1 MSRRDRLEQMPLY
14 QKALQILKI
23 TMGLVEIVPKDNEY
37 LQETTVR
44 FMMEN
49 AMLLAPKIAG
59 ASAIDLYDLKM
70 ENATLV
76 RKAARDLY
84 VQAGSLR
91 YEETIP
97 DQDYIRLLRSEIEEG
112 MILWGKNRLLS
123 TFLADLATAL
133 SDQQLPQLLQQ
144 ASHYFYL
151 LTNQSYQQVKLDEGI
166 LTVVA
171 SNGTQPIYQLSTG
184 TKDQLIMALRFAYL
198 ALQRE
203 KILSPVIIDDGWLHY
218 DGTRKRQLARL
229 LAEFGQDYQIICL
242 SSDQEMVS
250 YYQEYQQVVKM
261 ME

>member
-97 DQDYIRLLRSEIEEG
+97 DQDYIRLLRSEIEEF
-112 MILWGKNRLLS
+112 RLLFVDWVENFDQWNYIKDDWGLFNPPGVS
-123 TFLADLATAL
+123 AHDKDPDEDIPFDPDAFFENMGDGEDDDEEWKWYWFRNSVKDSNGKPVKEAVLFIKQAPKERPAEAPFGVMFYERVPADL
-133 SDQQLPQLLQQ
+133 
-144 ASHYFYL
+144 
-151 LTNQSYQQVKLDEGI
+151 
-166 LTVVA
+166 
-171 SNGTQPIYQLSTG
+171 
-184 TKDQLIMALRFAYL
+184 
-198 ALQRE
+198 
-203 KILSPVIIDDGWLHY
+203 
-218 DGTRKRQLARL
+218 
-229 LAEFGQDYQIICL
+229 
-242 SSDQEMVS
+242 
-250 YYQEYQQVVKM
+250 
-261 ME
+261 